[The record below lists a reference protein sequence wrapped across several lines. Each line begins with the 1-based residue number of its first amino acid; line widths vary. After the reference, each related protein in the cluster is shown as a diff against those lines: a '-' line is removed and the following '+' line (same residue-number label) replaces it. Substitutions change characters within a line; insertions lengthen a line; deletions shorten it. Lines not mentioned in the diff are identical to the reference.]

1 MSADTMLDGMSLTRL
16 VLVLALV
23 IGLILIAGWLF
34 KRTGAGFARAGAKF
48 RRLAVV
54 EARPIDPH
62 HKLVL
67 VSRDGVEH
75 LLVVG
80 TNHTVV
86 VETGIAPPKSATSDD
101 PIERVRFRDALN
113 AAPDPERPILKASD
127 RFDEPT
133 R

>member
-1 MSADTMLDGMSLTRL
+1 MSADSLLDGATLTRL
-16 VLVLALV
+16 IAVLVLV

-48 RRLAVV
+48 RRLAVI
-54 EARPIDPH
+54 EARPIDPN

-67 VSRDGVEH
+67 ISRDGVET
-75 LLVVG
+75 LLVLG

-86 VETGIAPPKSATSDD
+86 VETGIVPPKSATPED
-101 PIERVRFRDALN
+101 PIERVRFRDALD
-113 AAPDPERPILKASD
+113 AAPSDRPVLKATDSY
-127 RFDEPT
+127 DEPN

>member
-1 MSADTMLDGMSLTRL
+1 VSADSLLDGATLTRL
-16 VLVLALV
+16 IAVLVLV

-48 RRLAVV
+48 RRLAVI
-54 EARPIDPH
+54 EARPLDPN

-80 TNHTVV
+80 SNHTVV
-86 VETGIAPPKSATSDD
+86 VETGIVPPKPATPED
-101 PIERVRFRDALN
+101 PIERVRFRDALA
-113 AAPDPERPILKASD
+113 AAPSDRPVLKATDS
-127 RFDEPT
+127 FDEPI